1 MFRLLIPVALLG
13 LTLGCETPASPT
25 TVTTIVTLPTAPTT
39 VPVTTPVTTP
49 TPTCPTATCGGTG
62 TTPTVPIGR
71 TPEILNF
78 TADNPR
84 VHDGGATILRWE
96 ISDPTAIVR
105 IDPGVGSVGTV
116 GFLLVSP
123 TRTTTYTITARNS
136 IATVQRTLTVVVVTP
151 EA

>member
-1 MFRLLIPVALLG
+1 MHKLLIPVAVLLV
-13 LTLGCETPASPT
+13 TLGCESPTSPT

-39 VPVTTPVTTP
+39 VPVVTAPGTT

-62 TTPTVPIGR
+62 TTPTLPGAR

-105 IDPGVGSVGTV
+105 IDPGVGSVGSV
-116 GFLLVSP
+116 GFLLVAP

-136 IATVQRTLTVVVVTP
+136 IATVQRTLTVVVFSP